1 MNRIHYTSLDEDE
14 AAAVIRRHAH
24 LLCGTSDPEATHRFI
39 SAINNDDVTLCV
51 GSTEQG
57 DNR

>member
-1 MNRIHYTSLDEDE
+1 MNRIRYTSLGEDE

-39 SAINNDDVTLCV
+39 SAINNDDVTLCK
-51 GSTEQG
+51 GEIQ
-57 DNR
+57 